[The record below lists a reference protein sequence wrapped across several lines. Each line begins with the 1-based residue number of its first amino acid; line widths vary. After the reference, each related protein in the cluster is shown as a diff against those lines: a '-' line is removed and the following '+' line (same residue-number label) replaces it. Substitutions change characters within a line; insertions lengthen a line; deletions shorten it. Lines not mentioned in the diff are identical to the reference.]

1 MPAPMPGNST
11 LYSLIQY
18 PTLNK
23 NLELDYVI
31 QAITRSLQC
40 VTIAVSKHP
49 SNNAP
54 SNIYFLFLA
63 CGSHIIMVLNSLSQ
77 K

>member
-49 SNNAP
+49 SNNAL
-54 SNIYFLFLA
+54 SSIYFLFLA